1 MQATLFQPS
10 ARPSAFNLQP
20 PQAEPPEDLSTREA
34 FDGFVA
40 GTLFRE
46 MLKSMRTSMGETPY
60 FGNGQANKIFRER
73 LDGELADQLAATG
86 GKTLTQDLYEAFG
99 HQSGLK

>member
-1 MQATLFQPS
+1 MTMPS
-10 ARPSAFNLQP
+10 LSPSPSTFSLQSP
-20 PQAEPPEDLSTREA
+20 TAKAPEDLSTREA

-60 FGNGQANKIFRER
+60 FGNGQADEIFRER
-73 LDGELADQLAATG
+73 LDGELADRMASTG
-86 GKTLTQDLYEAFG
+86 GKTITQDLFEAFG
-99 HQSGLK
+99 HQTGLK

>member
-1 MQATLFQPS
+1 MNAASVTPHALPLS
-10 ARPSAFNLQP
+10 P
-20 PQAEPPEDLSTREA
+20 PEAKPPEDLSTREA

-60 FGNGQANKIFRER
+60 FGNGQANQIFRDR
-73 LDGELADQLAATG
+73 LDGELADRMAATG

-99 HQSGLK
+99 NQTGLK